1 MVVWV
6 YALRSEKTCRRYVGI
21 TAHLQQRI
29 GQHNSGQTQSSRS
42 GVPWRLIYR
51 ERCSDHA
58 HAREREKFLKSG
70 QGRAFL
76 DTLTPCSSWPAT
88 GG

>member
-6 YALRSEKTCRRYVGI
+6 YALRSEKTGRRYVGI

-29 GQHNSGQTQSSRS
+29 GQHNSGQTQSTRS

-51 ERCSDHA
+51 ERCPNHA
-58 HAREREKFLKSG
+58 HAREREKFFKSG

-76 DTLTPCSSWPAT
+76 DTLTPLLSRPAC